1 MWLCRHRSKKL
12 CGKGCRTKSTSL
24 WLTIFFVKK
33 KNKAKQKTKK
43 TSKLKSDSQS
53 FIYILKQ

>member
-24 WLTIFFVKK
+24 WLTIFFVNTPPPQKK
-33 KNKAKQKTKK
+33 KTKQNKKQK
-43 TSKLKSDSQS
+43 
-53 FIYILKQ
+53 KQAN